1 MPSYPYL
8 PASQKELFLVLDL
21 DETLIHYDY
30 TSEVFH
36 VRPLT
41 EEFLKKCSKLYEI
54 IIFTAAV
61 QEYADEILEEID
73 PDHCISYKLYRNHL
87 TYIDNSPV
95 KDLSMLGRPLN
106 KTLLVDN
113 LAVNF
118 RLQP

>member
-36 VRPLT
+36 VRPLA

-54 IIFTAAV
+54 IIFNAAV
-61 QEYADEILEEID
+61 
-73 PDHCISYKLYRNHL
+73 
-87 TYIDNSPV
+87 
-95 KDLSMLGRPLN
+95 
-106 KTLLVDN
+106 
-113 LAVNF
+113 
-118 RLQP
+118 